1 MSQPA
6 AYSVAHVRALQ
17 DRLRGAVQ
25 DATALDAASQSF
37 AQTMAEEFKETVL
50 ARVFSTIA
58 FRILPEAT
66 RTFVSQRAREA
77 RIESLM
83 KPELPVLALMGT
95 FGVEP
100 EWRQRAVSKRHLGI
114 PLASEGFTRSLPMIS
129 ALLSQVGFD
138 PLRSREETRGI
149 RIDQLLGGGGAGVFH
164 VEDARSSVDPDG
176 RKIIPAQDFV
186 AKYGVRT
193 VYGMGGCWPDGSFVT
208 CIVFT
213 RELLDRAT
221 IRRVAP
227 VLSVFRAV
235 TTPLVARGRY
245 FAE

>member
-6 AYSVAHVRALQ
+6 PYSVAHVRALQ

-25 DATALDAASQSF
+25 DATALDGASQSF
-37 AQTMAEEFKETVL
+37 AKTMAEEFKETVL
-50 ARVFSTIA
+50 ARVFSTVT
-58 FRILPEAT
+58 FGVLPETT
-66 RTFVSQRAREA
+66 RTFVSQRAREGK
-77 RIESLM
+77 IESLM
-83 KPELPVLALMGT
+83 KPETPVLCLMGT

-100 EWRQRAVSKRHLGI
+100 EWRQRALSKRHLGI

-138 PLRSREETRGI
+138 PLGSREETSGI
-149 RIDQLLGGGGAGVFH
+149 RVDQLLGGEGAGVFH
-164 VEDARSSVDPDG
+164 VEDARSAIDSQG
-176 RKIIPAQDFV
+176 RKVIASQDFV
-186 AKYGVRT
+186 AAYGIKT

-213 RELLDRAT
+213 REQLDRTT

-245 FAE
+245 FAD